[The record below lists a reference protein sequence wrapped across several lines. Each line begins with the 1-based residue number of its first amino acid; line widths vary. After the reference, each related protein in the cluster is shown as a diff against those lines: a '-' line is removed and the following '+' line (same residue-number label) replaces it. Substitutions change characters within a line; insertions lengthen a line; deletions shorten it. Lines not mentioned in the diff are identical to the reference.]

1 MNEPIKQLMCSY
13 RDMLEDCKFEP
24 DIMCEEAQLVR
35 KLKYII
41 NKRLSV
47 EDKTL
52 ILLYADYDSLRKL
65 AGLLGVSHV
74 TVKNRIAGIRRDI
87 LSELDKLEGKDL

>member
-1 MNEPIKQLMCSY
+1 MNETIKQLMCSY

-24 DIMCEEAQLVR
+24 GIMCEEAQLVR

>member
-1 MNEPIKQLMCSY
+1 MNGQIKKLMCSY
-13 RDMLEDCKFEP
+13 RGMLEDCKFEP
-24 DIMCEEAQLVR
+24 DMMCEEGQLVR
-35 KLKYII
+35 KIKYII
-41 NKRLSV
+41 NKKLPA

-74 TVKNRIAGIRRDI
+74 TVKNRIAGIRKEV
-87 LSELDKLEGKDL
+87 LSELDKLKDKDL

>member
-1 MNEPIKQLMCSY
+1 MNETIKQLMCSY

-24 DIMCEEAQLVR
+24 DIMCEKAQLVR

>member
-1 MNEPIKQLMCSY
+1 MSEPIKQLMCSY

-24 DIMCEEAQLVR
+24 DMMCEETQFVR

-41 NKRLSV
+41 NRKLPV

-74 TVKNRIAGIRRDI
+74 TVKNRIAGIRKYI

>member
-1 MNEPIKQLMCSY
+1 MNGPIKQLMRSY
-13 RDMLEDCKFEP
+13 RDMLEDCKFDP
-24 DIMCEEAQLVR
+24 DIMCEEPQLVR

-41 NKRLSV
+41 NRKLPIEAR
-47 EDKTL
+47 TL

-65 AGLLGVSHV
+65 AGKLGVSHV
-74 TVKNRIAGIRRDI
+74 TVRNRIAGIRKDI

>member
-1 MNEPIKQLMCSY
+1 MSEPIKQLMCSY
-13 RDMLEDCKFEP
+13 RDMLEDCKFEL
-24 DIMCEEAQLVR
+24 DMMCEETQLVR

-41 NKRLSV
+41 NRKLPV

-74 TVKNRIAGIRRDI
+74 TVKNRIAGIRKDI

>member
-1 MNEPIKQLMCSY
+1 MNETIKQLMCSY

-35 KLKYII
+35 KL
-41 NKRLSV
+41 N
-47 EDKTL
+47 
-52 ILLYADYDSLRKL
+52 SLRKL